1 MKFNLHC
8 QSELQLSEAW
18 LLKAL
23 LPSSLLWL
31 LADLFFSIWAS
42 PEAAWMPP
50 RLGSQLPLEWVIQEK
65 VKKKKNGAQ
74 DRATNFMSLHLR
86 SDIHLSYSTGPTDQP
101 CSVKGRC
108 VRVWK
113 SGGRHLWRP
122 SWLWQ
127 AAIGWLLQLWF
138 KILVIYLVIPI
149 NHQTV
154 STL

>member
-1 MKFNLHC
+1 MKFHLLC

-65 VKKKKNGAQ
+65 VKKKKWSPRQSHKFYVTASQKWHTSFIFYWSHRLTLLCERMLCKGLKIKRPA
-74 DRATNFMSLHLR
+74 SLEAILA
-86 SDIHLSYSTGPTDQP
+86 
-101 CSVKGRC
+101 V
-108 VRVWK
+108 
-113 SGGRHLWRP
+113 
-122 SWLWQ
+122 
-127 AAIGWLLQLWF
+127 IGWLLRLWF
-138 KILVIYLVIPI
+138 KILIIYLVVPI